1 MPPAPARAP
10 VQPRPRIER
19 ELPAGMRIPPDV
31 PDWDDDY
38 DDPEDR

>member
-1 MPPAPARAP
+1 